1 MLDTVNIFIRLTS
14 GMIDVKIE
22 VVLDNIPVVVEKI
35 SDVLDRILAVE
46 EWMSDRKESAGF
58 FSPIFVPFLAIKKI
72 LKSLTYLL
80 R

>member
-46 EWMSDRKESAGF
+46 E
-58 FSPIFVPFLAIKKI
+58 
-72 LKSLTYLL
+72 
-80 R
+80 